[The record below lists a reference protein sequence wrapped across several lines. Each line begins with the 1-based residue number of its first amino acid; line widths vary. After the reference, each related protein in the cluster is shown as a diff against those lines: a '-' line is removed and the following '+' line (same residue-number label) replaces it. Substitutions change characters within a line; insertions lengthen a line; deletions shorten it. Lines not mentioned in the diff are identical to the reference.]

1 MLGQKTLLTISN
13 LRNFSVYLFGAT
25 SVVINSDKEEYK
37 CSGYRTTFNSA
48 CSRSFDNDFARKVL
62 IFGADNCSSSHA
74 DNCKNSFVIL
84 GEGWRLEL
92 MEALVH
98 QRKCL
103 VLLSVKQT
111 QNFAWVCIIMLITG
125 ICLLM
130 EKKV

>member
-1 MLGQKTLLTISN
+1 M
-13 LRNFSVYLFGAT
+13 
-25 SVVINSDKEEYK
+25 

-62 IFGADNCSSSHA
+62 IFGADNCSSSLA
-74 DNCKNSFVIL
+74 NNRKNRFVIL

-98 QRKCL
+98 QRKRL

-111 QNFAWVCIIMLITG
+111 QNFALVCIITLITG

-130 EKKV
+130 EKKA